1 MIRNTK
7 RIYLLLACALL
18 ANTMSFA
25 APTTA
30 EDVGRHYVQ
39 LAHSIFTDALETAV
53 HLDKALDEFISN
65 PNATTHNRAKSAWIT
80 AHTAYSQ
87 TEVFRF
93 GNPNVDDWEGKVNA
107 WPMDEGLLDYVHA
120 DYQYEDGNPH
130 ANENIIASNTT
141 IDAELVETMH
151 EKAGSEANVASGYH
165 AIEFLL
171 WGQDLNA
178 DKTAA
183 GTRPYT
189 DYLQSEECTNAPCDR
204 RAQYLKVTSALL
216 LRDLEQ
222 MLAQWHPQNGSYV
235 KVFTQLPE
243 NEQVNRILLGIG
255 GLSFG
260 ELAAE
265 RIRVAL
271 IANSQEDEQSCFS
284 DTTDMAILSNTIA
297 IKNIYLGEYETIQGT
312 LIEGPSLSDLVGN
325 LNSELNQALIDQLE
339 SSVGTA
345 NEISQFAR
353 NGEPFDQQILRGN
366 KQGKMRLEKLID
378 QLRIQ
383 TVTIEKVAEL
393 IVASS

>member
-1 MIRNTK
+1 MIRNTR
-7 RIYLLLACALL
+7 RICLMFACAL
-18 ANTMSFA
+18 FA
-25 APTTA
+25 STTSIATTTTA
-30 EDVGRHYVQ
+30 KDVGHHYVK
-39 LAHSIFTDALETAV
+39 LAHSMFDDARETAIR
-53 HLDKALDEFISN
+53 LDRAVNEFIEH
-65 PNATTHNRAKSAWIT
+65 PNATTHKQAKSAWIA

-130 ANENIIASNTT
+130 ANENIIASNIAINT
-141 IDAELVETMH
+141 ELVESMH

-171 WGQDLNA
+171 WGQDLNV

-183 GTRPYT
+183 GTRSYT
-189 DYLQSEECTNAPCDR
+189 DYLQGEACTNAPCER
-204 RAQYLKVTSALL
+204 RAHYLKVTSTLL
-216 LRDLEQ
+216 LQDLDQ
-222 MLAQWHPQNGSYV
+222 MLEQWHPQTGSYA

-297 IKNIYLGEYETIQGT
+297 IKNIYLGQYETIQGT
-312 LIEGPSLSDLVGN
+312 LIVGPSLSDLVEN
-325 LNSELNQALIDQLE
+325 INSELNQALIGQLE
-339 SSVGTA
+339 SSVMTA

-353 NGEPFDQQILRGN
+353 SGEPFDQQILKGN

-383 TVTIEKVAEL
+383 TVTIEKVAE
-393 IVASS
+393 IVVANS